1 MVRLSSTASATALL
15 TIALQF
21 RASAGMFSVHED
33 LLAYPQYEVRFPD
46 NQDSYITEEEAD
58 RKMASMSLRDLQQIP
73 TSSTPPSTK
82 HTDNAEASD
91 GDESS
96 GSLAVQDKN
105 SGGNNNGHGSGSN
118 EIIYESMMMGK
129 RRYLCS
135 IPIVQPPP
143 KLNATE
149 RRKNKSE
156 EDKELARATVSGT
169 ELLRGMEGTCLYFIS
184 GWWSYSFCYNDHIKQ
199 FHQLPPAN
207 GVPALPPVEDPHA
220 ASYILGRAAVPDRD
234 AKPDMPKEGAV
245 MEMAANGELKYLVQK
260 LAGGTLCDITGK
272 ERRIE
277 LQYHCSPHASQD
289 RIGFIKEVTTCCYLM
304 VIYTPRLCS
313 DAAFQPPA
321 ESRANQIECLE
332 VMNEERIKEYRAE
345 KERREKNLQT
355 LLEIVGTE
363 AEQEL
368 LGKIPGGSGGA
379 GKKQYVPKP
388 NYKIRGKGNEKGG
401 NNGKGGEN
409 GDGTYIVTGND
420 GREQMVMVQ
429 EMELNADILKNLPEG
444 VEIVDVEAVARLAEA
459 ARGQAGAGRP
469 IEIDPALLKKL
480 QEQKKRHTHQR
491 AKSEKKSEEGGGSG
505 NDKKGE
511 KKEEKKDGGEG
522 GEGHDEL

>member
-1 MVRLSSTASATALL
+1 MVRLSSTAGATALL
-15 TIALQF
+15 TFAL
-21 RASAGMFSVHED
+21 RMNTAGAMFSVHED

-46 NQDSYITEEEAD
+46 SQDSYVTEEEAD
-58 RKMASMSLRDLQQIP
+58 RKIASMSLRDLQQVS
-73 TSSTPPSTK
+73 TSSAPS
-82 HTDNAEASD
+82 AEATT
-91 GDESS
+91 SS
-96 GSLAVQDKN
+96 EEGLAVQDKE
-105 SGGNNNGHGSGSN
+105 SGRGGGGGKNGDDGV
-118 EIIYESMMMGK
+118 EIIYEAMMMGS

-169 ELLRGMEGTCLYFIS
+169 ELLRGMEGSCLYFIS

-234 AKPDMPKEGAV
+234 AKPDMPVKQPKDGAV

-345 KERREKNLQT
+345 KERREKNLKH
-355 LLEIVGTE
+355 LLEI
-363 AEQEL
+363 AEEEL
-368 LGKIPGGSGGA
+368 FSKIPDGEGS
-379 GKKQYVPKP
+379 KYVAKP
-388 NYKIRGKGNEKGG
+388 NYKIRSKHNKGAKG
-401 NNGKGGEN
+401 
-409 GDGTYIVTGND
+409 GDGTFLVTGED
-420 GREQMVMVQ
+420 GREQTVMVQ
-429 EMELNADILKNLPEG
+429 EMEFDPEILKNLPKG
-444 VEIVDVEAVARLAEA
+444 VEIVDMEAFAKLAA
-459 ARGQAGAGRP
+459 QAQGQ
-469 IEIDPALLKKL
+469 KKI
-480 QEQKKRHTHQR
+480 QEQQQKQ
-491 AKSEKKSEEGGGSG
+491 
-505 NDKKGE
+505 
-511 KKEEKKDGGEG
+511 KKEEGNGE
-522 GEGHDEL
+522 EEKERKEKGHDEL

>member
-1 MVRLSSTASATALL
+1 MVRLSSMASATALL
-15 TIALQF
+15 TLALQL
-21 RASAGMFSVHED
+21 RTIGAMFSVHED
-33 LLAYPQYEVRFPD
+33 LLAYPQYEVRFPSS
-46 NQDSYITEEEAD
+46 QDSYVTEEEAD
-58 RKMASMSLRDLQQIP
+58 RKMASMSLRDLQQVS
-73 TSSTPPSTK
+73 TSSTPPSTNP
-82 HTDNAEASD
+82 TDSPGTN
-91 GDESS
+91 GDEGS
-96 GSLAVQDKN
+96 GSLAVQNTDQK
-105 SGGNNNGHGSGSN
+105 GDAGNGAFSHRASDDV
-118 EIIYESMMMGK
+118 IYEAMMMGK

-135 IPIVQPPP
+135 IPVVQPPP

-169 ELLRGMEGTCLYFIS
+169 ELLRGMEGSCLYFIS

-234 AKPDMPKEGAV
+234 AKPDMPKEGGV

-345 KERREKNLQT
+345 KERREKNLQA

-368 LGKIPGGSGGA
+368 AGKLPTGSG
-379 GKKQYVPKP
+379 KKPYASKP
-388 NYKIRGKGNEKGG
+388 NYKIRNKGNERGVKGG
-401 NNGKGGEN
+401 DNP
-409 GDGTYIVTGND
+409 DGTYIITGND

-429 EMELNADILKNLPEG
+429 ELEVDANMLKNLPEG
-444 VEIVDVEAVARLAEA
+444 MEIVDIEAFARM
-459 ARGQAGAGRP
+459 ARQGQGQGQGQQAGAGRP
-469 IEIDPALLKKL
+469 VEIDANMMKKI
-480 QEQKKRHTHQR
+480 QEEGRKHQHQR
-491 AKSEKKSEEGGGSG
+491 EIKPGKKGEEGG
-505 NDKKGE
+505 NE
-511 KKEEKKDGGEG
+511 KKKDGEKEKKKQA

>member
-1 MVRLSSTASATALL
+1 MVRLSSTAGATALL
-15 TIALQF
+15 TLALRF
-21 RASAGMFSVHED
+21 HTTGAMFSVHED

-46 NQDSYITEEEAD
+46 SQDSYVTEEEAD
-58 RKMASMSLRDLQQIP
+58 RKIASMSLRNLQQAP
-73 TSSTPPSTK
+73 TPSVPPSTDP
-82 HTDNAEASD
+82 TDNAASD
-91 GDESS
+91 GDDGS

-105 SGGNNNGHGSGSN
+105 SGGGDSGAFSHRASDD
-118 EIIYESMMMGK
+118 IVYEAMMMGN

-135 IPIVQPPP
+135 IPVVQPPP

-220 ASYILGRAAVPDRD
+220 ARWG
-234 AKPDMPKEGAV
+234 V

-313 DAAFQPPA
+313 DAAFQPPT

-345 KERREKNLQT
+345 KERQEKKLQA
-355 LLEIVGTE
+355 LLEIVGNE

-368 LGKIPGGSGGA
+368 LGKLPSGTGGLGQ
-379 GKKQYVPKP
+379 KQFVAKP
-388 NYKIRGKGNEKGG
+388 NYKVRTKGQKKGKE
-401 NNGKGGEN
+401 GEN
-409 GDGTYIVTGND
+409 ADGTYIVTGND

-429 EMELNADILKNLPEG
+429 EMELDADMLKNLPEG
-444 VEIVDVEAVARLAEA
+444 VEIVDIEALARLAEA
-459 ARGQAGAGRP
+459 AQGRAGAGRP
-469 IEIDPALLKKL
+469 IEIDAGMMKRIQEEGKKH
-480 QEQKKRHTHQR
+480 KHQR
-491 AKSEKKSEEGGGSG
+491 EKKSED
-505 NDKKGE
+505 DKK
-511 KKEEKKDGGEG
+511 KEGNGGKKD

>member
-1 MVRLSSTASATALL
+1 MVRLSSTASVTGLLAL
-15 TIALQF
+15 ALQLH
-21 RASAGMFSVHED
+21 AISAMFSVHED
-33 LLAYPQYEVRFPD
+33 LLAYPQYEVRFPSS
-46 NQDSYITEEEAD
+46 QDSYVTEEEAD
-58 RKMASMSLRDLQQIP
+58 RKIASMSLRDLQQVP
-73 TSSTPPSTK
+73 TSSAPPSANP
-82 HTDNAEASD
+82 TDNAGSNGDD
-91 GDESS
+91 GSGS
-96 GSLAVQDKN
+96 GSLAVQNKN
-105 SGGNNNGHGSGSN
+105 GDDRGAFSHRASDD
-118 EIIYESMMMGK
+118 IIYEAMMMGK

-169 ELLRGMEGTCLYFIS
+169 ELLRGMEGSCLYFIS

-234 AKPDMPKEGAV
+234 AKPDMPKEGGV

-355 LLEIVGTE
+355 LLEIVGNE

-368 LGKIPGGSGGA
+368 GGKLAGGI
-379 GKKQYVPKP
+379 GKGKYTAKP
-388 NYKIRGKGNEKGG
+388 NYKIRAKGNERGLKEGD
-401 NNGKGGEN
+401 NP
-409 GDGTYIVTGND
+409 DGTYFVTGND

-429 EMELNADILKNLPEG
+429 ELEVNADMLKNLPEG
-444 VEIVDVEAVARLAEA
+444 VEIVDIEALARLAQGR
-459 ARGQAGAGRP
+459 ARVGGQFEMDEKMMKR
-469 IEIDPALLKKL
+469 I
-480 QEQKKRHTHQR
+480 QEEEEKKRGHQKE
-491 AKSEKKSEEGGGSG
+491 AKTGKKSEEGGS
-505 NDKKGE
+505 DKKEGEGE
-511 KKEEKKDGGEG
+511 KEKEKQGS
-522 GEGHDEL
+522 EGHDEL